1 MRLKGIVRG
10 LRGYTIKTKLVLAFI
25 ALISIPMLVSTFVA
39 SNLITK
45 KLTNISHE
53 KLSVAAQNIKDN
65 LENRTKNQM
74 LEQAAY
80 YAKSEEIVLNI
91 GIGASEQEYRKIFSS
106 VKKML
111 NIDIVE
117 VFDNKGA
124 VIANDIKKENHQH
137 NHNASAYPELISSAA
152 GGREIAS
159 FVWSGDSID
168 YIAASPIASGDKNI
182 GVFVFGRYMDKK
194 FLESLKSTTGINF
207 FLTNSKGEITLS
219 TFEINKGERIQ
230 DSKLTIKG
238 KDGVSLYTGK
248 VNEQLWHLAPIELK
262 DWKGNVLGALYIADS
277 LSALEEDVNR
287 IRYTLMTIALIF
299 LGGVIFMGI
308 ITARAIVS
316 PIEGVILMLR
326 NIAEGEADLTKR
338 LDVSTSSTNDE
349 IGQLA
354 KWFNI
359 FVSTI
364 QGIIKKVAEA
374 SGNITNTLENISNF
388 SKKVSKGAQ
397 EQSISTSNTAAS
409 LNQMDASINQ
419 TAEYMTELSS
429 MAEEVSASLIEMTS
443 SIEGVSRHAEKAAAS
458 VDETSS
464 SIIEMGHSIGEVS
477 NEVESLAALADE
489 TATSIGE
496 VITSIKE
503 VEKSAKLSA
512 DFSEKASKVAQEG
525 SEAVAQTIEGMDKIK
540 VAVEGSSEVIKKLG
554 SKSKEIGKILNV
566 INEIAEQTTL
576 LALNAAIIAAQA
588 GEHGRGFAVVA
599 DEIKNLAERTAV
611 STKEIDAMIKSVQ
624 AETQDAVKA
633 MDVGLSSVL
642 EGVKLS
648 NQAGGALENI
658 AKSSEDVRSIVFQIV
673 KATVEQ
679 SKASEHIKESMANV
693 NQRVNRV
700 LKSTHEQ
707 AEGGRRIEKAAEEMR
722 NITGQV
728 KKAML
733 EQSKGS
739 GQISKA
745 VENMAHGV
753 QSVLKNITDQ
763 KKESELILKAVNNIE
778 SVSVENM
785 DGVTSMD
792 FEVVRLTELAKQLK
806 DEVKRFKA

>member
-1 MRLKGIVRG
+1 MKVKGIVRG
-10 LRGYTIKTKLVLAFI
+10 LGGYTIKTKLVLAFI
-25 ALISIPMLVSTFVA
+25 ALISIPMLISTFVA

-45 KLTNISHE
+45 KLTNISYE
-53 KLSVAAQNIKDN
+53 RLSVTAQNIKDS
-65 LENRTKNQM
+65 LENRTRNQLM
-74 LEQAAY
+74 EQTAY
-80 YAKSEEIVLNI
+80 YAKSDEMVLNI
-91 GIGASEQEYRKIFSS
+91 GIGASEREYRKTFSS
-106 VKKML
+106 IKKMM

-117 VFDNKGA
+117 VFDSRGA
-124 VIANDIKKENHQH
+124 VIANDMKKADHQH
-137 NHNASAYPELISSAA
+137 NASNYAELISSAA
-152 GGREIAS
+152 GGKEIAS
-159 FVWSGDSID
+159 FVWSGGGID

-182 GVFVFGRYMDKK
+182 GVFVLGRYVGKE
-194 FLESLKSTTGINF
+194 FLESLKSATGINF

-219 TFEINKGERIQ
+219 TFEINKGEGVQ
-230 DSKLTIKG
+230 DLKLTVKG
-238 KDGVSLYTGK
+238 KDGASLYTGK
-248 VNEQLWHLAPIELK
+248 VNKQLWHLAPVELK
-262 DWKGNVLGALYIADS
+262 DWKNNVLGALYIADS
-277 LSALEEDVNR
+277 LSALEEDVSR
-287 IRYTLMTIALIF
+287 IRYTLMTIAFLF
-299 LGGVIFMGI
+299 LGGAIFMGI
-308 ITARAIVS
+308 VIARAIVS
-316 PIEGVILMLR
+316 PIERVIIMLK

-338 LDVSTSSTNDE
+338 LAVTSNSTNDE

-359 FVSTI
+359 FASTI

-388 SKKVSKGAQ
+388 SKKVSNGAQ
-397 EQSISTSNTAAS
+397 NQSISTTNTAAS

-429 MAEEVSASLIEMTS
+429 MAEEVSASLIEMAS
-443 SIEGVSRHAEKAAAS
+443 SVDGVSRHAEKAASS

-464 SIIEMGHSIGEVS
+464 SIVEMGHSITEVS
-477 NEVESLAALADE
+477 KEVESLTSMAEE
-489 TATSIGE
+489 TAASISE
-496 VITSIKE
+496 ISTSIKE
-503 VEKSAKLSA
+503 VEKGAKLSA
-512 DFSEKASKVAQEG
+512 DRSEQTLKLANDGKD
-525 SEAVAQTIEGMDKIK
+525 AVYKTIEGMHDIK
-540 VAVEGSSEVIKKLG
+540 ESVEGSANIVKKLG
-554 SKSKEIGKILNV
+554 NKSKEIDKILNV

-611 STKEIDAMIKSVQ
+611 SIKEIDPIIKSIQ
-624 AETQDAVKA
+624 TETQDAAKA
-633 MDVGLSSVL
+633 IDSGLKSMRD
-642 EGVKLS
+642 GVTLS
-648 NQAGGALENI
+648 TLAGDALQKI
-658 AKSSEDVRSIVFQIV
+658 AASAEDTRNMVFQIA
-673 KATVEQ
+673 KATLEQ
-679 SKASEHIKESMANV
+679 SKGSEQIKISMSNV
-693 NQRVNRV
+693 TRSVNAI
-700 LKSTHEQ
+700 LKATQEQ
-707 AEGGRRIEKAAEEMR
+707 AEGGRRIEKAAEEMK

-728 KKAML
+728 KKATL

-792 FEVVRLTELAKQLK
+792 FEVVKLTDLAKQLRE
-806 DEVKRFKA
+806 EVKRFKA

>member
-1 MRLKGIVRG
+1 MTLKGIISG
-10 LRGYTIKTKLVLAFI
+10 LISGYTIKTKLVLAFI

-39 SNLITK
+39 SNLITR

-53 KLSVAAQNIKDN
+53 RLRITAATIKDN
-65 LENRTKNQM
+65 LENRTKN
-74 LEQAAY
+74 LLTEQAAY
-80 YAKSEEIVLNI
+80 YGKSEDITLSI
-91 GIGASEQEYRKIFSS
+91 GIGASEHEYKRIFSTI
-106 VKKML
+106 KKML
-111 NIDIVE
+111 NIDIIE
-117 VFDNKGA
+117 VLDHRGA
-124 VIANDIKKENHQH
+124 VLASDIKTTNHRRDA
-137 NHNASAYPELISSAA
+137 NSYSDLVNSVISGADA
-152 GGREIAS
+152 AS
-159 FVWSGDSID
+159 FVWTGDGLD
-168 YIAASPIASGDKNI
+168 YIVASPISSGGKNI
-182 GVFVFGRYMDKK
+182 GAFVLGRYMDKE
-194 FLESLKSTTGINF
+194 FLESLKSTTGMNF
-207 FLTNSKGEITLS
+207 FLANPKKEIVLSTAETNKGEMIQNSALTTKGNDSINLF
-219 TFEINKGERIQ
+219 TGEINK
-230 DSKLTIKG
+230 K
-238 KDGVSLYTGK
+238 
-248 VNEQLWHLAPIELK
+248 LWHLAPLELK
-262 DWKGNVLGALYIADS
+262 DWKGKTLATLYIADS
-277 LSALEEDVNR
+277 LSALEEDVSR
-287 IRYTLMTIALIF
+287 IRYTLITIASLF
-299 LGGVIFMGI
+299 LGGAIFMGI
-308 ITARAIVS
+308 VIARAIVS
-316 PIEGVILMLR
+316 PIERVIIMLK

-338 LDVSTSSTNDE
+338 LAVTSNSTNDE

-359 FVSTI
+359 FASTI
-364 QGIIKKVAEA
+364 QGIVKKVAEA
-374 SGNITNTLENISNF
+374 SGNITDTLENISNF
-388 SKKVSKGAQ
+388 SKKVSNGAQ
-397 EQSISTSNTAAS
+397 NQSISTSNTAAS

-443 SIEGVSRHAEKAAAS
+443 SIEGVSGHAEKAASS

-464 SIIEMGHSIGEVS
+464 SVIEMGHSIGEVS

-489 TATSIGE
+489 TASSIGE

-512 DFSEKASKVAQEG
+512 DLSEKASKIAEEG

-540 VAVEGSSEVIKKLG
+540 VSVEGSSEVIKRLG

-566 INEIAEQTTL
+566 INEVAEQTTL

-611 STKEIDAMIKSVQ
+611 STKEIDALIRSVQ
-624 AETQDAVKA
+624 SETHDAVKA
-633 MDVGLSSVL
+633 MDAGLSSVL

-648 NQAGGALENI
+648 NRAGSSLENI
-658 AKSSEDVRSIVFQIV
+658 AKSTEDVRTMIFQIA
-673 KATVEQ
+673 KATVDQ
-679 SKASEHIKESMANV
+679 SKASEHIKDSMVNV
-693 NQRVNRV
+693 TQRVSRV

-707 AEGGRRIEKAAEEMR
+707 AEGGRRIEKAAEEMK

-728 KKAML
+728 KKATL

-753 QSVLKNITDQ
+753 QSVLKNINDQ
-763 KKESELILKAVNNIE
+763 KKESDLILKSINNIE
-778 SVSVENM
+778 TVSVENM

-792 FEVVRLTELAKQLK
+792 FEVVKLTELAKQLRE
-806 DEVKRFKA
+806 EVKRFKS

>member
-1 MRLKGIVRG
+1 MRLKGIIGG
-10 LRGYTIKTKLVLAFI
+10 LISGYTIKTKLVLAFI
-25 ALISIPMLVSTFVA
+25 ALISVPMLVSTFVA
-39 SNLITK
+39 SNLITR

-53 KLSVAAQNIKDN
+53 RLRITAQNIKDN
-65 LENRTKNQM
+65 LENRTKNLL
-74 LEQAAY
+74 LEQGSY

-91 GIGASEQEYRKIFSS
+91 GIGAPQQEYKKLFSTI
-106 VKKML
+106 KKML

-117 VFDNKGA
+117 VFDNKGD
-124 VIANDIKKENHQH
+124 VIANDIKKANHQ
-137 NHNASAYPELISSAA
+137 HNASAYAELISSAA
-152 GGREIAS
+152 GGKEFTS
-159 FVWSGDSID
+159 FVWSGDSIH

-182 GVFVFGRYMDKK
+182 GVFVLGRYIDKE
-194 FLESLKSTTGINF
+194 FLESLKLTTGMNS
-207 FLTNSKGEITLS
+207 FLTNSKAEIVLS
-219 TFEINKGERIQ
+219 TAETNKGEMVQNSAMTTKGNDTINLFTGEINK
-230 DSKLTIKG
+230 
-238 KDGVSLYTGK
+238 
-248 VNEQLWHLAPIELK
+248 QLWHLAPIELK
-262 DWKGNVLGALYIADS
+262 DWKGKTLATLYIADS
-277 LSALEEDVNR
+277 LSVLEEDVSR
-287 IRYTLMTIALIF
+287 IRSTLILIASLF
-299 LGGVIFMGI
+299 LGGAIFMGVVI
-308 ITARAIVS
+308 ARAIVS
-316 PIEGVILMLR
+316 PIERVIVMLK

-359 FVSTI
+359 FASTL

-388 SKKVSKGAQ
+388 SKKVSAGAQ
-397 EQSISTSNTAAS
+397 NQSISTSNTAAS
-409 LNQMDASINQ
+409 LNQMDSSINQ

-429 MAEEVSASLIEMTS
+429 MAEEISASLIEMAS
-443 SIEGVSRHAEKAAAS
+443 SVDGVSRHAEKAATS

-464 SIIEMGHSIGEVS
+464 SIVEMGHSIGEVS

-489 TATSIGE
+489 TASSIGE

-512 DFSEKASKVAQEG
+512 DLSEKASKIAQEG
-525 SEAVAQTIEGMDKIK
+525 SEAVSQTIEGMDNIK
-540 VAVEGSSEVIKKLG
+540 VTVEGSSEVIKRLG

-611 STKEIDAMIKSVQ
+611 STKEIDALIKSVQ

-633 MDVGLSSVL
+633 MDAGLSSVL
-642 EGVKLS
+642 KGVNLS
-648 NQAGGALENI
+648 NRAGNALENI
-658 AKSSEDVRSIVFQIV
+658 AKSSEDVRTMVFQIAR
-673 KATVEQ
+673 ATVEQ
-679 SKASEHIKESMANV
+679 SKASEHIKDSMANV
-693 NQRVNRV
+693 TQRVNKV

-722 NITGQV
+722 NITGLV
-728 KKAML
+728 KKATL

-739 GQISKA
+739 GQISKS

-753 QSVLKNITDQ
+753 QSVLKNINDQ
-763 KKESELILKAVNNIE
+763 KKESELILKAINNIE
-778 SVSVENM
+778 TVSEGNM
-785 DGVTSMD
+785 DSVTSMD
-792 FEVVRLTELAKQLK
+792 FEVVKLTDLARQLRE
-806 DEVKRFKA
+806 EVKRFKA